1 MNEVPAEVQA
11 NIPNLRLL
19 LLDVDGVLTDGRV
32 GFLTGGGEIK
42 FFSIYDG
49 IALRMLQKAGWKV
62 GFLSGRTSKVV
73 EERAQELE
81 VEIVVQGSNDKAGD
95 LEEILKST
103 GLQASE
109 VAYVGDDL
117 PDIPVLKRV
126 GFSAAPAN
134 AAPQVKA
141 CVHYVSQRGG
151 GTGAV
156 REMVELLLRA
166 SGKWDSLVA
175 GWEVDPL

>member
-1 MNEVPAEVQA
+1 MTDLPAEVRA

-32 GFLTGGGEIK
+32 GFLAGGGEIK

-49 IALRMLQKAGWKV
+49 IALRMVQKAGWKV

-73 EERAQELE
+73 EDRARELE
-81 VEIVVQGSNDKAGD
+81 VEIVIQGSKDKAGD
-95 LEEILKST
+95 LEEILKTT

-134 AAPQVKA
+134 AAQQVKA
-141 CVHYVSQRGG
+141 CVHYVSGRGG

-156 REMVELLLRA
+156 REVVELLLRA
-166 SGKWDSLVA
+166 SGQWDLLA
-175 GWEVDPL
+175 THWEVDPS